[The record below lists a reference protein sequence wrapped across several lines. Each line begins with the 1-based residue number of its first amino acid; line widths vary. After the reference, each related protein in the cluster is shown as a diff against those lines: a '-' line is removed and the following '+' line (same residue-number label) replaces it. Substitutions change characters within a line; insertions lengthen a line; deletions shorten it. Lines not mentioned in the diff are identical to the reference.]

1 MQSEYTLSDSLGNL
15 TVLYHK
21 GCGKGFKF
29 FGDDPEE
36 YRHYIKQEHVD
47 MVKEMWSDRKDDFP
61 VDYVLRFYMHSR
73 CLVFPSGIWMS
84 ETATYPQYLRYRPG
98 ANLSFRVSGMTRF
111 TALTDN
117 ASAICIGADPDAD
130 QIPLLRRLVHKCE
143 GNTMFMPLS
152 PQSILVPTE
161 NCKFGEQNIKEG
173 SPRVAKSEFDVLE
186 CEKPGYL
193 IEFMNEPMSLEEEFI
208 NYCHQWLSKDIEVF
222 ERS

>member
-1 MQSEYTLSDSLGNL
+1 MKCEYTVNDHLDGL

-36 YRHYIKQEHVD
+36 YRHYIKQEHLD
-47 MVKEMWSDRKDDFP
+47 MVKDMWSDRANDFP

-73 CLVFPSGIWMS
+73 CLVFPNGVWMS
-84 ETATYPQYLRYRPG
+84 ETARYPQYLRYRPG

-117 ASAICIGADPDAD
+117 AAAICIGADPDAD
-130 QIPLLRRLVHKCE
+130 QIPLLRRLVHKCS
-143 GNTMFMPLS
+143 GSTMFMPLS

-161 NCKFGEQNIKEG
+161 NCKFGEQNI
-173 SPRVAKSEFDVLE
+173 SE
-186 CEKPGYL
+186 
-193 IEFMNEPMSLEEEFI
+193 
-208 NYCHQWLSKDIEVF
+208 
-222 ERS
+222 

>member
-73 CLVFPSGIWMS
+73 CLVFPNGIWMS
-84 ETATYPQYLRYRPG
+84 ETARYPQYLRYRPG

-111 TALTDN
+111 TSLTEN
-117 ASAICIGADPDAD
+117 SSAICIGADPDAD
-130 QIPLLRRLVHKCE
+130 RIPLLRRLVHKCK
-143 GNTMFMPLS
+143 GSTMFMPLS

-161 NCKFGEQNIKEG
+161 NCKFGEQNISEG

-186 CEKPGYL
+186 FEKPGYL
-193 IEFMNEPMSLEEEFI
+193 IEFMNEPMSLEEELI
-208 NYCHQWLSKDIEVF
+208 NYCHQWLSQDIEVF
-222 ERS
+222 ER